1 MRDTFRRVILA
12 MARIFFLIVI
22 WAMITSPVAAQV
34 VINEFSPTSE
44 TEWIEFYNAS
54 PSAEYLKS
62 YFIDDDISFSDD
74 AGNSS
79 KRPLNDIV
87 TSNSTYPYFEVSSF
101 FNNSGDY
108 VVLFTN
114 DGTRIDY
121 YHYDKDP
128 GEVTIGR
135 SPDQSGNFY
144 ILLAATKGG
153 SNAQPLVSPALV
165 STPPPS
171 PTLLPTPKPT
181 SFPTPKASTIINKKV
196 SPVPSKKTTPQSS
209 SLVLGE
215 AAASPSPGVSPPPEA
230 VGKKGSSFPA
240 GLLFIAGGLMFSGAA
255 GFLFYKKMEHK
266 SAEV

>member
-79 KRPLNDIV
+79 KRPLNDV
-87 TSNSTYPYFEVSSF
+87 NTSNSTYPYFEISSF

-108 VVLFTN
+108 VVLFAH
-114 DGTRIDY
+114 DGTKLDS

-153 SNAQPLVSPALV
+153 SNSQPLASPALV
-165 STPPPS
+165 PTPQPS
-171 PTLLPTPKPT
+171 PTTLPTPKPT
-181 SFPTPKASTIINKKV
+181 NFPSPKTSTTISKKS
-196 SPVPSKKTTPQSS
+196 SPAPSKKSTSRPLSV
-209 SLVLGE
+209 VLGDV
-215 AAASPSPGVSPPPEA
+215 AASPSPGSSPSPESS
-230 VGKKGSSFPA
+230 GKKGSGFPA
-240 GLLFIAGGLMFSGAA
+240 GILFIAGGLMFSGAA